1 MNKATSILVA
11 YFTLFMVC
19 WVYIYSI
26 SEIPFVFAIR
36 VTVVYSVACLF
47 GLNIIFLRL
56 GCVCAFKGF
65 LNTNITIHKRSFMA
79 FNQIYLVCR

>member
-36 VTVVYSVACLF
+36 VTVTSIFRTVFIWFKYYLSSFGVCL
-47 GLNIIFLRL
+47 
-56 GCVCAFKGF
+56 CV
-65 LNTNITIHKRSFMA
+65 
-79 FNQIYLVCR
+79 